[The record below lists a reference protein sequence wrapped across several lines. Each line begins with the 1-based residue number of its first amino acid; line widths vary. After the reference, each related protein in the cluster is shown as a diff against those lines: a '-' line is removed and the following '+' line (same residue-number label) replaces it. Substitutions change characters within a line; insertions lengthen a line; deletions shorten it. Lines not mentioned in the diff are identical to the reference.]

1 MRRTRLI
8 GAGLALLSS
17 AALSAQTNV
26 PGDPHAGDPVGIV
39 ADPCPVHPHPQGD
52 GWQMWNLHMLTRDF
66 GQLCRYAAANAAL
79 KTRPRV
85 VFMGDSISDN
95 WINADPS
102 MFEDGRVD
110 RGISGQTTPQMVLR
124 VMADVVALRPRALH
138 LMAGTNDIAGNTGPM
153 TPQQTRDNVT
163 AMIQLAR
170 ANRIEVLLGSI
181 PPAAN
186 FPWRPGLET
195 VAPIR
200 AFNAW
205 AREAAPRLGARFV
218 DYTPVLADAAGGMRA
233 GLAYDGVH
241 PTERGYDA
249 MATVIE
255 PVLRGMKL

>member
-1 MRRTRLI
+1 MIDRRAALLGVAGGIAAGALAAPAAAADDAAERRLHEDWPWLARYAADNRRLI
-8 GAGLALLSS
+8 EARAR
-17 AALSAQTNV
+17 
-26 PGDPHAGDPVGIV
+26 VGIV
-39 ADPCPVHPHPQGD
+39 F
-52 GWQMWNLHMLTRDF
+52 L
-66 GQLCRYAAANAAL
+66 
-79 KTRPRV
+79 
-85 VFMGDSISDN
+85 GDSITEGWGSKR
-95 WINADPS
+95 PG
-102 MFEDGRVD
+102 FFTPERVN
-110 RGISGQTTPQMVLR
+110 RGIGGQTTPQMVLR

-153 TPQQTRDNVT
+153 APQQTRDNIT

-205 AREAAPRLGARFV
+205 ARDSAPRLGARFV
-218 DYTPVLADAAGGMRA
+218 DYTPVLADAAGGMRPR
-233 GLAYDGVH
+233 LAYDGVH
-241 PTERGYDA
+241 PTEEGYDA

>member
-1 MRRTRLI
+1 MIDRRAALLGVAGGIAVGALTAPAAAADDTAERRLHEDWPWLGRYAAENRRLI
-8 GAGLALLSS
+8 EARAK
-17 AALSAQTNV
+17 
-26 PGDPHAGDPVGIV
+26 VGIV
-39 ADPCPVHPHPQGD
+39 F
-52 GWQMWNLHMLTRDF
+52 L
-66 GQLCRYAAANAAL
+66 
-79 KTRPRV
+79 
-85 VFMGDSISDN
+85 GDSITEGWGSKRPN
-95 WINADPS
+95 FFTP
-102 MFEDGRVD
+102 GRVN
-110 RGISGQTTPQMVLR
+110 RGIGGQTTPQMVLR
-124 VMADVVALRPRALH
+124 VMADVVALRPRAVH

-153 TPQQTRDNVT
+153 TAQQTRDNVT

-170 ANRIEVLLGSI
+170 ANRIAVLLGSI
-181 PPAAN
+181 PPAAD

-249 MATVIE
+249 MATVIG